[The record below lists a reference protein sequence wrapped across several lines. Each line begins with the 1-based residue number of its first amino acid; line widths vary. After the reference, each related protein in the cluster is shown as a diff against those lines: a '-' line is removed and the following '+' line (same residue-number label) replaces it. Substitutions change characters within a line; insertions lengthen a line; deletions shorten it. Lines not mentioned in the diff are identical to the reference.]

1 LYFRYTF
8 FFDAG
13 IVGARATMMFD
24 YLKEGQFLSP
34 QMQKTVCQIVTYNSN
49 LKTAAFTEV
58 SFTFHKGGHY
68 QVRADER
75 SLHVH

>member
-1 LYFRYTF
+1 MFRF
-8 FFDAG
+8 F
-13 IVGARATMMFD
+13 T
-24 YLKEGQFLSP
+24 EGQFLGEH
-34 QMQKTVCQIVTYNSN
+34 MEKTVCQIVTYNSN